1 MYQIIG
7 KRGSGKTINLI
18 TLAKENNAILV
29 TCCPEYVL
37 QKMYDLGITGIEVM
51 SYGQFQAG
59 LYNFGKDKPYIIDE
73 LEAYTKFTSGRNLI
87 GFSLSLNESSKEN
100 N

>member
-1 MYQIIG
+1 MYQVIG

-29 TCCPEYVL
+29 TCNPEYVFR
-37 QKMYDLGITGIEVM
+37 KMYDLGITGIEVM

-59 LYNFGKDKPYIIDE
+59 TYNFGRNKPYIIDE
-73 LEAYTKFTSGRNLI
+73 IESYVKFTSGKDLI
-87 GFSLSLNESSKEN
+87 AFSLSLEEN
-100 N
+100 K